1 MLMRRD
7 YFEAIF
13 NEGAIHTI
21 EFYGPVME
29 WHRRLSE
36 DTRVLYHIN
45 FHRWPMLEKIRRYY
59 QKFWKPSRDK
69 QA

>member
-21 EFYGPVME
+21 EFYGPVMD

-36 DTRVLYHIN
+36 EMRTLYHIN
-45 FHRWPMLEKIRRYY
+45 FYRWPMVEKIRRYC
-59 QKFWKPSRDK
+59 QKRWKSSRDE